1 MNELMVFPVN
11 SLARGLHTFIVD
23 QELVQTTARRH
34 HGKDRDLAVSNDLQE
49 GRAIVLN
56 QPLQLLLKFRGLE
69 ARIGADAHSLSKGNE
84 VGVLLVSVRVP
95 ILVEEVLPGT
105 EKVSQIYP
113 EDQTRQLTI
122 E

>member
-11 SLARGLHTFIVD
+11 SRARGLHTFVVD

-34 HGKDRDLAVSNDLQE
+34 HGKNRDLAVSDDLQE
-49 GRAIVLN
+49 SRAIVVN

-69 ARIGADAHSLSKGNE
+69 ARIGTDAHSLSKGNE
-84 VGVLLVSVRVP
+84 VGVLLVGVRVP
-95 ILVEEVLPGT
+95 ILVEEVLPRK
-105 EKVSQIYP
+105 EQVSQIYP
-113 EDQTRQLTI
+113 EDQRRQLTI